1 MARQGNSSAARA
13 ARMRAS
19 ASYFGAGV
27 VGRLTDITPVSN
39 WRVPVQA
46 ACDSA
51 ADSALVSALVA
62 AGSDKS
68 RPSYA
73 VAANSTRTIAWRL
86 GQILSPG
93 GLLSFVCDGPSP
105 TVTMAYSD
113 DSTDGA
119 NGTWTNLG
127 FAMVSPTAFYTGRRQ
142 PVVLPARAAGRWV
155 RLVIQN
161 PSTTIAYNISPLV
174 HQLQTDKV
182 RNDAQL
188 IMGASQTTNGFLSA
202 VYEAAIIAGFPTSDP
217 IVFNYGEAGETASG
231 ILANCSPAIS
241 AFSSFVSR
249 VYLDNL
255 IGNDITGA
263 QPISDDSPSSLTT
276 MRSLVDQIVA
286 AFSGWNIFTSDIT
299 FREYTGVTPSAPDN
313 GSLPYN
319 QQIMWPAI
327 LADNPDCFDKAL
339 GVSRINLYSWA
350 LYNRNWLQD
359 QIHYSNY
366 STYRAELVRTMEGRV
381 RNSKWPDSYALM
393 LVKRL
398 EIERL
403 YHLKREAGYA
413 VSSLPASST
422 KTALQARIDAVT
434 NLLPSRM
441 KISHGPDANAPPAPW
456 TNTARTTV
464 GAAITDIITEDGFK
478 TSYVWNISAAGNG
491 AFAFGAQGAAVG
503 ADFPDSALLG
513 YLSDTVDSMAVK
525 LTNGDTSERYRIKAM
540 GSRAGTGTRLQDV
553 VVGGVTQTVNAL
565 GNLTSVAD
573 FTGLAPVAG
582 EVQMTINRGTGNTT
596 AVYLNGVII
605 EANAA

>member
-1 MARQGNSSAARA
+1 MIGLGLGLSLGVSGKGASLPNMA
-13 ARMRAS
+13 
-19 ASYFGAGV
+19 
-27 VGRLTDITPVSN
+27 PVTS
-39 WRVPVQA
+39 WRVPVLA
-46 ACDSA
+46 AYDSLGN
-51 ADSALVSALVA
+51 SVLVAALVA
-62 AGSDKS
+62 SGADKS
-68 RPSYA
+68 IPSYPI
-73 VAANSTRTIAWRL
+73 AATTTRTVAWKLGAIAA
-86 GQILSPG
+86 PG
-93 GLLSFVCDGPSP
+93 GLLSFVFEGASA
-105 TVTMAYSD
+105 TVSAAYSD
-113 DSTDGA
+113 DSTDGS
-119 NGTWTNLG
+119 NGTWTAISYSL
-127 FAMVSPTAFYTGRRQ
+127 VSPTAFYTGRRQ
-142 PVVLPARAAGRWV
+142 PILLPAAASGRWV
-155 RLVIQN
+155 RLVINN
-161 PSTTIAYNISPLV
+161 PAASTVYSVYPLI
-174 HQLQTDKV
+174 HQLQASKV

-188 IMGASQTTNGFLSA
+188 IMGASQTTNGFLSL
-202 VYEAAIIAGFPTSDP
+202 VYEDAIRSAFPTSDP
-217 IVFNYGEAGETASG
+217 IVFNHGEAGETASG
-231 ILANCSPAIS
+231 ILANCAPAIS
-241 AFSSFVSR
+241 AFNGFCPR

-276 MRSLVDQIVA
+276 MRSLVDQIIA
-286 AFSGWNIFTSDIT
+286 AFAGWNIFTSDIT

-327 LADNPDCFDKAL
+327 LADNPDCYDRAL

-350 LYNRNWLQD
+350 LFNRNWLQD

-398 EIERL
+398 ESERL

-478 TSYVWNISAAGNG
+478 TSYVWNISVAGNG

-513 YLSDTVDSMAVK
+513 YLSDTVDSLAVK
-525 LTNGDTSERYRIKAM
+525 LTNGDASERYRIKAM
-540 GSRAGTGTRLQDV
+540 GSRAGTGSRLQDFV
-553 VVGGVTQTVNAL
+553 AGGVTQTVNVL

-573 FTGLAPVAG
+573 FTGLAPTAG
-582 EVQMTINRGTGNTT
+582 EVEMTINRGTGNTT
-596 AVYLNGVII
+596 AVYLNGVIL

>member
-1 MARQGNSSAARA
+1 VLEGIFSPLFRDLAAPALAAQRA
-13 ARMRAS
+13 DGLPNIAPVAS
-19 ASYFGAGV
+19 
-27 VGRLTDITPVSN
+27 
-39 WRVPVQA
+39 WRVPVLA
-46 ACDSA
+46 AYDSLG
-51 ADSALVSALVA
+51 DSVLVAALVA

-68 RPSYA
+68 RPSYPIAATATRTVAWKLGA
-73 VAANSTRTIAWRL
+73 VAA
-86 GQILSPG
+86 PG
-93 GLLSFVCDGPSP
+93 GLLSFVFEGASA
-105 TVTMAYSD
+105 TVSAAYSD
-113 DSTDGA
+113 DSTDGS
-119 NGTWTNLG
+119 NGTWTAISYSL
-127 FAMVSPTAFYTGRRQ
+127 VSPTAFYTGRRQ
-142 PVVLPARAAGRWV
+142 PILLPAAASGRWV
-155 RLVIQN
+155 RLVINN
-161 PSTTIAYNISPLV
+161 PAASTVYSVYPLIN
-174 HQLQTDKV
+174 QLQASKV

-188 IMGASQTTNGFLSA
+188 IIGASQTTNGFLSL
-202 VYEAAIIAGFPTSDP
+202 VYENAIRAAFPTSDP
-217 IVFNYGEAGETASG
+217 VVFNYGEAGETASG
-231 ILANCSPAIS
+231 ILANCAPAIS

-255 IGNDITGA
+255 IGNDITNA
-263 QPISDDSPSSLTT
+263 QPISDDSPTSLTT
-276 MRSLVDQIVA
+276 MRNLVDQIVA

-299 FREYTGVTPSAPDN
+299 FREYIGVTPSAPDN

-366 STYRAELVRTMEGRV
+366 TTYREELVRTMEGRV
-381 RNSKWPDSYALM
+381 RNSRWPDSYALM
-393 LVKRL
+393 MVNRL
-398 EIERL
+398 ENERL

-422 KTALQARIDAVT
+422 KTALQARVDAVT
-434 NLLPSRM
+434 SLLPSRM

-478 TSYVWNISAAGNG
+478 TSYVWNISVAGNG
-491 AFAFGAQGAAVG
+491 AFAFGAQGAATG
-503 ADFPDSALLG
+503 TEFPDSVLLG

-525 LTNGDTSERYRIKAM
+525 LTNGDASERYRIKAIA
-540 GSRAGTGTRLQDV
+540 SRAGTGTRLQDF
-553 VVGGVTQTVNAL
+553 VVGGVTQSINAL

-582 EVQMTINRGTGNTT
+582 EVEMAINRGAGNTT
-596 AVYLNGVII
+596 AVYLNGVVL
-605 EANAA
+605 EANSA